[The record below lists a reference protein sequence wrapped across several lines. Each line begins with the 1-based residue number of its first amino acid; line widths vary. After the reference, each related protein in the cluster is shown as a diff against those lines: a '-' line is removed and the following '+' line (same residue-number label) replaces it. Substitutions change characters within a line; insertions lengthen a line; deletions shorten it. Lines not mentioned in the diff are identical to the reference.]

1 MFSAAFGVDIDFA
14 FAQMRRNWKT
24 NFPGVEFCEKVV
36 TFFSAALFAAAIA
49 FLLYSGF
56 SIEVAVASSA
66 IVSLAIFGAS
76 WYVLKVIKIVRDFFN
91 HTVFK
96 LPFVEATKKHKEK
109 FRTRVLQVLTPP
121 AIFALAA

>member
-14 FAQMRRNWKT
+14 FAQMRKNWKT
-24 NFPGVEFCEKVV
+24 NFAGIEFCEDVV
-36 TFFSAALFAAAIA
+36 TFFSIALFAAAIS

-66 IVSLAIFGAS
+66 IVSFATFCVSRCVLKIIKFFRDFKKLAIF
-76 WYVLKVIKIVRDFFN
+76 
-91 HTVFK
+91 K
-96 LPFVEATKKHKEK
+96 LPTEVSSGVTA
-109 FRTRVLQVLTPP
+109 FRTRTLEVPTPP